1 MIDPQLLSE
10 AGLEMLIN
18 KISNPVQ
25 QLKFQAGM
33 YDNIQAGALLV
44 ADCRLIDQL
53 RDAKVRAVQLG
64 TYKRTG
70 LLVLV
75 IRDTLDS
82 SDQRGGR
89 GGGRGGYGYNGQVP
103 AVVNSG
109 IHYHKY

>member
-33 YDNIQAGALLV
+33 YDNRGRGHYL
-44 ADCRLIDQL
+44 CRLMDQL
-53 RDAKVRAVQLG
+53 RDATVRAVQLG

-70 LLVLV
+70 LLNV
-75 IRDTLDS
+75 
-82 SDQRGGR
+82 
-89 GGGRGGYGYNGQVP
+89 
-103 AVVNSG
+103 AVTAVDVAATATTAKSRRS
-109 IHYHKY
+109 